1 MWGQRNLSHLPQPW
15 SGCRFS
21 SRGNTILRH
30 LHRQPGKSAA
40 PDYRMPTHKNMGIQ
54 KKNEQPGPKSF
65 CCSSPLSTAVR
76 TRLELATPCVTGMYS
91 NLLNY
96 RTSVLIAIDVS
107 RLRVQSYEHFLIL
120 QNFAAKNFNFFFA
133 KNAYFSSN
141 RVRRLILRSL

>member
-1 MWGQRNLSHLPQPW
+1 MWGQRNPSHHPQPW
-15 SGCRFS
+15 SGCKFS

-30 LHRQPGKSAA
+30 LHRQPGNL
-40 PDYRMPTHKNMGIQ
+40 PTHKNMGIQ

-120 QNFAAKNFNFFFA
+120 QNFAAKNLI
-133 KNAYFSSN
+133 FSS
-141 RVRRLILRSL
+141 RKSLIFQSSVLDS

>member
-1 MWGQRNLSHLPQPW
+1 MWGQRNLSHHPQPW

-21 SRGNTILRH
+21 SRGNTIL
-30 LHRQPGKSAA
+30 LTSSPPTGKIRR
-40 PDYRMPTHKNMGIQ
+40 PIKTWVYK

-133 KNAYFSSN
+133 KNAYFSII
-141 RVRRLILRSL
+141 RVRRLILRSVSS

>member
-1 MWGQRNLSHLPQPW
+1 MY
-15 SGCRFS
+15 
-21 SRGNTILRH
+21 I
-30 LHRQPGKSAA
+30 
-40 PDYRMPTHKNMGIQ
+40 

-96 RTSVLIAIDVS
+96 RTSVLFAIVVS

-120 QNFAAKNFNFFFA
+120 QNFAVKNLHFL
-133 KNAYFSSN
+133 Y
-141 RVRRLILRSL
+141 

>member
-1 MWGQRNLSHLPQPW
+1 MRYAPTCPALA
-15 SGCRFS
+15 R
-21 SRGNTILRH
+21 SREND
-30 LHRQPGKSAA
+30 SAA
-40 PDYRMPTHKNMGIQ
+40 RGLLYSIVMVVYKKGDVYK

-96 RTSVLIAIDVS
+96 RTSVLFAIVVS

-120 QNFAAKNFNFFFA
+120 QNFAVKNLHFLWR
-133 KNAYFSSN
+133 KMCFSHC
-141 RVRRLILRSL
+141 